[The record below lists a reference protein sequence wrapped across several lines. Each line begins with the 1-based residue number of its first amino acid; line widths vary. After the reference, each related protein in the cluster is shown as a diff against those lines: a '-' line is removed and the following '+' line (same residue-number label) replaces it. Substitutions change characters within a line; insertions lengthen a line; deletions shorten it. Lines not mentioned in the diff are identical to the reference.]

1 MQIRKTYKDINPTM
15 LYDEIKEF
23 VLRQGVTIDQNRLDT
38 YSIPTDSST
47 FTYRGTLT
55 FKVQGKEALRA
66 HLIGTD
72 KGETKLMLDSDDA
85 LFSSEKVKSLED
97 DITFMLGSYEIKS

>member
-1 MQIRKTYKDINPTM
+1 MHIRKTYKEINPTM
-15 LYDEIKEF
+15 LYDEIKEY
-23 VLRQGVTIDQNRLDT
+23 VLRQGVTLDQNRLDT

-55 FKVQGKEALRA
+55 FRTQGKEVLRA

-72 KGETKLMLDSDDA
+72 KGETKLMLDSDDS
-85 LFSSEKVKSLED
+85 LFPSEKIKALED
-97 DITFMLGSYEIKS
+97 DLSFMLSSYEAK

>member
-23 VLRQGVTIDQNRLDT
+23 VLRQGVTLDQNRLDT

-55 FKVQGKEALRA
+55 FKVQGKEGLRA

-72 KGETKLMLDSDDA
+72 KGETKLMLDSDDT
-85 LFSSEKVKSLED
+85 LFSGDKVKSLED
-97 DITFMLGSYEIKS
+97 DITFMLGSYEIKP